1 MKPYILKRKQ
11 VVEKPLEEVFEFFSR
26 PENLSRI
33 TPPEMGFN
41 IITPIPIDMNRGS
54 LIDYTVKVLGP
65 LAVRWTSL
73 ISEYDPPHKFVDV
86 QLRGPYSFWHHTHT
100 FKSIAGG
107 TEITDEVRYLIPMG
121 IIGNLAHALFVRKK
135 LEQIFDFRRHVIGN
149 YFK

>member
-1 MKPYILKRKQ
+1 MIPYLLKREQ
-11 VVEKPLEEVFEFFSR
+11 IVDKPLEEVFEFFSR
-26 PENLSRI
+26 PENLTKI

-41 IITPIPIDMNRGS
+41 IITPTPIEMIRGS

-65 LAVRWTSL
+65 FAVRWTSL

-100 FKSIAGG
+100 FKNITEG
-107 TEITDEVRYLIPMG
+107 TVIIDEVRYLIPMG
-121 IIGNLAHALFVRKK
+121 IIGKAAHALFVRNK
-135 LEQIFDFRRHVIGN
+135 LEQIFDFRRQVIGN